1 MHLVLLERGNG
12 HTLDFNL
19 PKELISFSHFV
30 SKCWEETFHFFLPF
44 PILWKRQKKVW
55 LDQGREPEK
64 KSGVSL
70 IWSLLNNTAVIFTL
84 VNICIV
90 HHIFHYLQ
98 LCWLWNTREIQ
109 KHFCLAFPTQVASIP
124 QSCLFCQEKLTRLLT
139 AAVTMGQPLEQV
151 LICGLEIIQ
160 IATTPVL
167 HALVLATRY
176 QLDRKPIHSSL
187 GLTPLIWLS
196 LRCLALKSKMA
207 LMLLCSYFCHT
218 YILCS

>member
-1 MHLVLLERGNG
+1 MCIWCCLEEWMVL
-12 HTLDFNL
+12 
-19 PKELISFSHFV
+19 PLISTFQKSLFHSVISYQRVGRRHFI
-30 SKCWEETFHFFLPF
+30 FFFLF
-44 PILWKRQKKVW
+44 QSSEKDKKNEARS
-55 LDQGREPEK
+55 GERTGEEK
-64 KSGVSL
+64 WFISDMKSTKQYS
-70 IWSLLNNTAVIFTL
+70 SNFTL

-98 LCWLWNTREIQ
+98 LCWLQNTREMR
-109 KHFCLAFPTQVASIP
+109 KHFCLAFPTQVASIS
-124 QSCLFCQEKLTRLLT
+124 QRCLFCQKKWTRQFS
-139 AAVTMGQPLEQV
+139 AAVTMDPPLELV